1 MSTLDLLAAIITP
14 IVYPTMQKLDIPI
27 IYDLARVE
35 MSFVVRVPNLLALSQ
50 QAKHAPWN

>member
-1 MSTLDLLAAIITP
+1 MSALDLLSATITP